1 MANSTSLPYSDARVI
16 ELLLQFRASG
26 DTRLRDAIVEEVRP
40 LVQSVAR
47 RFAGRE
53 LQEDL
58 EGEGYMGLMR
68 AIERF
73 APGRG
78 ARFSTFATHL
88 IAGQIR
94 HYLRDRGYL
103 IRQPA
108 WIQEL
113 NVRVDKA
120 SRELEQ
126 RLQRTPTAAEIAAA
140 TNLSEDGV
148 EELLSARRTAQVV
161 RMQSA
166 IREEDDDFLEV
177 DPDKFHSRDYH
188 TFELPVE
195 DRIFMETAFER
206 LKELEQKVLD
216 YFYYQDLN
224 QSEIARTLGISCNYA
239 GYVLRNGLKHLRE
252 RMPVEESGVTDPLT
266 RQYRAEHF
274 AQRVAEELTRAQGS
288 CDSLSLCV
296 FRFPLDVADREFAAA
311 AAALRGRVRRA
322 DVVGRTGHREL
333 SVLLPRTGEVAVTV
347 AGRLLDLVRST
358 AGHLVEV
365 GTATFPGSYRTGP
378 MLFSAARTS
387 TISALG
393 DGWTSADSAENGAR
407 VAVLH

>member
-1 MANSTSLPYSDARVI
+1 MANSTSLPYSDARVT
-16 ELLLQFRASG
+16 ELLLQFRATG

-58 EGEGYMGLMR
+58 EGEGYVGLMR

-94 HYLRDRGYL
+94 HFLRDRGYL

-126 RLQRTPTAAEIAAA
+126 RLQRTPTTAEIAAA

-166 IREEDDDFLEV
+166 IREEDEDFLEV
-177 DPDKFHSRDYH
+177 DPEKFHSRDYH

-195 DRIFMETAFER
+195 DRIFMEAAFER

-266 RQYRAEHF
+266 RQYRAEPF
-274 AQRVAEELTRAQGS
+274 VQRVAEELTRAQGS
-288 CDSLSLCV
+288 RDSLSLCV
-296 FRFPLDVADREFAAA
+296 FRFPLDVADKEFAAA

-365 GTATFPGSYRTGP
+365 GTATFPGSHRTGP
-378 MLFSAARTS
+378 TLLAAARTS
-387 TISALG
+387 TISASD
-393 DGWTSADSAENGAR
+393 DGWASVEKGAR
-407 VAVLH
+407 AAVLH